1 MNESAIITLDHII
14 DRCLAKYFGKN
25 DAVQTLVSDGSYQ
38 EAWQAFIKWIKYN
51 LDTGKAISIQNL
63 GSISLQIYNEDSI
76 IYFNLYDT
84 FLMETGL
91 NYDRLLSHEVK
102 YPTLVTNFVNIK
114 KFTHLDQIQLTT
126 AIENIINEIR
136 EIFRSFTN
144 FEMDLGILGK
154 FF

>member
-1 MNESAIITLDHII
+1 MDQIQSGYRESHQHSESGI
-14 DRCLAKYFGKN
+14 DQLAN
-25 DAVQTLVSDGSYQ
+25 
-38 EAWQAFIKWIKYN
+38 I
-51 LDTGKAISIQNL
+51 
-63 GSISLQIYNEDSI
+63 NEDSI

-144 FEMDLGILGK
+144 FEMDLGIL
-154 FF
+154 